1 MNCKGII
8 FDLDGTLVDSI
19 EDIANAMNR
28 VLAENGFPEHSLA
41 AYKIFVGRGLLNL
54 TRRALPETVQ
64 DEETVKACYQ
74 RMTEVYNDH
83 CTEKTKPYDGIM
95 PLLDELQSRRF
106 KLAVF
111 SNKADQFTKKIVQV
125 LMPGYFD
132 RVAGMTVEELKKPN
146 PACAL
151 QISEDMGVSP
161 GEILYLGDT
170 GIDMETAS
178 NAGMYAVGVLWGFRS
193 ESELVD
199 AGAKSILRHPLDLIG
214 LLSSPD
220 LQSI

>member
-64 DEETVKACYQ
+64 DEGTVKACYQ

-83 CTEKTKPYDGIM
+83 CIEKTKPYDGIM
-95 PLLDELQSRRF
+95 PLLDELQSRGF

-199 AGAKSILRHPLDLIG
+199 AGAKSILHHPLDLIR